1 MVMAVLA
8 QVIRD
13 VDMVVTSLY
22 LAGQLKVEG
31 QAGGELK
38 CVCYTYIHILYSQL
52 HSHCLRHLDSG
63 QCVDDL
69 SSELLVIENYPDPPL
84 LVDVIIISVRS
95 SIKA

>member
-1 MVMAVLA
+1 MSGQVVGVVVMAVLA

-69 SSELLVIENYPDPPL
+69 SSELLVRELP
-84 LVDVIIISVRS
+84 
-95 SIKA
+95 